1 MKPSRLFLALGI
13 LAAWPTLADAAGP
26 PRATIDDAIDVL
38 DDLAGTPEKRIPP
51 ALLHDAAAVIIA
63 PDVVKGGF
71 IVAAR
76 HGHGVLL
83 VRQKGGWSDPVFVTV
98 TGGGVGWQAGVQ
110 ATDLFLVIRNGR
122 SLDRI
127 LRGAGKLTL
136 GADAAVTAGPIGR
149 DVSAATDAQL
159 KAEIL
164 SYSRSRGAFAGISLE
179 GDTLLID
186 RAANDRFYGARKVG
200 VADILGGKV
209 DPPKGAATLRARLG
223 DWSADKEEAL
233 PAPRPAP
240 PPVVDPPKK
249 G

>member
-1 MKPSRLFLALGI
+1 MKPSCLFIALAI
-13 LAAWPTLADAAGP
+13 LAAWPTLATAAP
-26 PRATIDDAIDVL
+26 PRATINDAIDVL
-38 DDLAGTPEKRIPP
+38 DELAGTPEKRIPP
-51 ALLHDAAAVIIA
+51 ALLRDAAAVIIA

-83 VRQKGGWSDPVFVTV
+83 VRQKGGWSDPVFVTL

-122 SLDRI
+122 SLDRV

-164 SYSRSRGAFAGISLE
+164 SYSRSRGAFAGVSLE
-179 GDTLLID
+179 GDTLLVD

-209 DPPKGAATLRARLG
+209 DAPKAAGTLRARLG
-223 DWSADKEEAL
+223 DWSGDKEEAL
-233 PAPRPAP
+233 PAPRPAA

-249 G
+249 R